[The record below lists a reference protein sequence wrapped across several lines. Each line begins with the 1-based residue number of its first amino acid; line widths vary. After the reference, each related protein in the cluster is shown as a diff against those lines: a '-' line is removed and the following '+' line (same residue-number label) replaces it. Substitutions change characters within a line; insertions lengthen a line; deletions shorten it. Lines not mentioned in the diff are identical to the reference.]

1 MIEPLINRLR
11 IEDIQ
16 TIQEY
21 GSKYPTS
28 AKYLLDSLSECGNWL
43 SLEYDVILLINDIFG
58 CGYSPSA
65 IGKLF
70 PTK

>member
-11 IEDIQ
+11 SEDAEKIR
-16 TIQEY
+16 EY

-28 AKYLLDSLSECGNWL
+28 AKYLTDSLSECTSWL

-65 IGKLF
+65 IANLF
-70 PTK
+70 RTK